1 MIFKLSSL
9 FTSSTLA
16 LALAF
21 SSLDAVTAISV
32 PKSVDVGFQIGN
44 VKQLNRRDSD
54 GPVSI
59 YYMDLGNFPF
69 RWVAFLLFYLE
80 G

>member
-9 FTSSTLA
+9 LTPSLA

-21 SSLDAVTAISV
+21 YPLDAVTAVSV
-32 PKSVDVGFQIGN
+32 PKSVDVGLQN
-44 VKQLNRRDSD
+44 RYVKQLNRRDSD

-59 YYMDLGNFPF
+59 SYMDLGYSPF
-69 RWVAFLLFYLE
+69 QCVFCCLS
-80 G
+80 